1 MKSYV
6 GSLPRWEDERAIRHT
21 MDLYS
26 HAMDYGEEEV
36 WRDCFTDDALFLVSD
51 AQKGYDEIYR
61 VQGES
66 RLAAYIAAYPRPPAV
81 FAKHVCTQILVRVEG
96 KTATAESFWLA
107 INSGG
112 GSSGG
117 SSDGK
122 PNIMAFG
129 RYKDRLV
136 ACPDSRWRFS
146 ERICETEAANWPEP
160 GTYTD
165 RSNFSGATGE
175 P

>member
-6 GSLPRWEDERAIRHT
+6 GQLPRWEDERAIRHT
-21 MDLYS
+21 LDLYA

-36 WRDCFTDDALFLVSD
+36 WRDCFTDDALFLVND
-51 AQKGYDEIYR
+51 AQKGYEEIYR
-61 VQGES
+61 VQGRE

-81 FAKHVCTQILVRVEG
+81 FAKHLCTQVLVRVEG
-96 KTATAESFWLA
+96 KSATAESFWVA
-107 INSGG
+107 INSEGGSGG
-112 GSSGG
+112 GSEGAESC
-117 SSDGK
+117 GK

-136 ACPDSRWRFS
+136 ACPDGRWRFT
-146 ERICETEAANWPEP
+146 ERICETESANWPEA

-165 RSNFSGATGE
+165 RANFSS
-175 P
+175 